1 MARSGPRALE
11 PGGHDRRDR
20 ADAEGG
26 MEAALRLELGEVGRE
41 LSEAAL
47 AHGRPRARVAGPGGG
62 RPRVAGLAGVGA
74 RVRGEGEGEGEGER

>member
-26 MEAALRLELGEVGRE
+26 MEAALRLELDEVGGE
-41 LSEAAL
+41 LGEAAL

-62 RPRVAGLAGVGA
+62 RPRVAGLAGVRA
-74 RVRGEGEGEGEGER
+74 RVRGEGEGER